1 MNATTSWSSVQG
13 MPGCVQHSPPSTE
26 GCGCWCS
33 SAARRRSAAGSMR
46 FAYEGIDDL
55 LELVPD
61 LPESELERTDF
72 GSYPE
77 SQFLEDMARVTKYR
91 ADSDLVEILVRRS
104 YDTLRWM
111 RDKGVRFYPSYRRQ
125 ASPTTARPSRAP
137 ASPAGSAPRATSP
150 TSAPAA
156 SHRGTTDA
164 SNGSPA
170 RSNTRSSTA
179 TTSATGSTSPDTATP
194 PGTSTTASDP
204 TKRSAYADPF
214 ELYQH
219 TPTTQ
224 PPTPESVSDS

>member
-13 MPGCVQHSPPSTE
+13 IPGCVQHSPPSTE
-26 GCGCWCS
+26 GCWGS

-46 FAYEGIDDL
+46 FAHEGIDDL

-150 TSAPAA
+150 PSPPA
-156 SHRGTTDA
+156 
-164 SNGSPA
+164 
-170 RSNTRSSTA
+170 
-179 TTSATGSTSPDTATP
+179 
-194 PGTSTTASDP
+194 
-204 TKRSAYADPF
+204 PF
-214 ELYQH
+214 ELYQPP
-219 TPTTQ
+219 PTTQ